1 MSLQPQNFDAIIVGA
16 RVAGSAAAIMLG
28 RQGRK
33 VLLVDRAGFPSD
45 IISTHIVLGGGARV
59 LERIG
64 AFDEL
69 VRAGGHV
76 FNRIRQRMP
85 ESDIVGTTR
94 DGAGA
99 ERRGIC
105 LGRTLMDAAMLNL
118 ARSIDGVSVRERFL
132 VSDLLVADGA
142 VVGVRG
148 DDPAGNYDFHAP
160 LVIGADGMRSTVGR
174 IAGEK
179 IAGAFSRTDLPCA
192 RSYYYAYYSG
202 ARIDQLDGLVHA
214 EYDAAP
220 GLFHI
225 ACRCENGLVVAGVG
239 FDSAELDEFKRD
251 LPGSYHRRVAASQVC
266 AEVLSGATLASKVF
280 AVPKLYNTLRI
291 PVCNGALL
299 LGDAGLHV
307 DPILGQGH
315 SFALMSAEI
324 MAQLADH
331 WFAAG
336 RGRFIDAETL
346 SNFTRERDAQLGVHY
361 QSAVAISQRLAP
373 DTEGA
378 LLQRAASSEQ
388 WAIDELV
395 SFGAMLLGPG
405 EFPSVR
411 LQQLMASAQ
420 HAQA

>member
-1 MSLQPQNFDAIIVGA
+1 
-16 RVAGSAAAIMLG
+16 
-28 RQGRK
+28 
-33 VLLVDRAGFPSD
+33 
-45 IISTHIVLGGGARV
+45 
-59 LERIG
+59 
-64 AFDEL
+64 
-69 VRAGGHV
+69 
-76 FNRIRQRMP
+76 
-85 ESDIVGTTR
+85 
-94 DGAGA
+94 
-99 ERRGIC
+99 
-105 LGRTLMDAAMLNL
+105 
-118 ARSIDGVSVRERFL
+118 
-132 VSDLLVADGA
+132 
-142 VVGVRG
+142 
-148 DDPAGNYDFHAP
+148 
-160 LVIGADGMRSTVGR
+160 VIGADGMRSTVGR

-179 IAGAFSRTDLPCA
+179 IAGAFTRTDVPCA

-202 ARIDQLDGLVHA
+202 ARIDQLDGLLYT
-214 EYDAAP
+214 EYDAEP
-220 GLFHI
+220 GTFHI

-239 FDSAELDEFKRD
+239 FDSAELGEFKRD
-251 LPGSYHRRVAASQVC
+251 LPGSYHRRVAAS
-266 AEVLSGATLASKVF
+266 EVRAQALSDATLASKVF
-280 AVPKLYNTLRI
+280 AVPKLYNTLRT

-324 MAQLADH
+324 MARMADR

-361 QSAVAISQRLAP
+361 QSAVAISQRLAADP
-373 DTEGA
+373 EGA

-395 SFGAMLLGPG
+395 SFGTMLLGPG

-411 LQQLMASAQ
+411 LQHLMASAQ